1 MDRDVTDRWGCNGF
15 GDTTVDKGNG
25 GTMAQRE
32 RVCSGKKISSP
43 VGLELKIYL
52 EEKWEQ
58 GLKT

>member
-1 MDRDVTDRWGCNGF
+1 MLW
-15 GDTTVDKGNG
+15 
-25 GTMAQRE
+25 E
-32 RVCSGKKISSP
+32 KKKKSSP